1 MSIKLGING
10 FGRIG
15 RMAFRSGIQRKG
27 IDILAINAPDKTP
40 AQLAYLFKYD
50 SVHGSFNGDVEYD
63 DKSITVNGKRVEILD
78 CRDPEKLTWGDLGV
92 EYVLECTG
100 KFLTRDTASVHLE
113 RGAKV
118 VVLSAPSK
126 DDTPMFVMGVNHDTY
141 RPDMDIVSNASCTT
155 NCLAPLAK
163 IIHENF
169 GIEEGLMTTIHA
181 VTSSESSVDSFN
193 SKNWRL
199 GRSAIGNIIPT
210 TTGAAKAVGRVIPE
224 LEGKLTG
231 TSVRVPVSN
240 VSLVDLTVR
249 LSTDANYSEIC
260 QVMKEAASGDYA
272 GIVGYV
278 DEDVV
283 SSDFMTDARTCI
295 FDAKAGLALSDRFLK
310 LMAWYDNE
318 WGYSNKMLDL
328 VQHIHSVRRYKV
340 ETVTGVSPNTLR
352 KYV

>member
-1 MSIKLGING
+1 MGIKIGING

-15 RMAFRSGIQRKG
+15 RLSFRAGLQRKG
-27 IDILAINAPDKTP
+27 FDILAINAPDKTP
-40 AQLAYLFKYD
+40 AQVAYLFKYD
-50 SVHGSFNGDVEYD
+50 SVHGRFEGDVDYD
-63 DKSITVNGKRVEILD
+63 DKAIIVNGKRVEILD
-78 CRDPEKLTWGDLGV
+78 CRDPKKLNWGDLGV

-100 KFLTRDTASVHLE
+100 KFLTRETASVHLE

-126 DDTPMFVMGVNHDTY
+126 DDTPIFVMGVNHNKY
-141 RPDMDIVSNASCTT
+141 RPEMDIVSNASCTT
-155 NCLAPLAK
+155 NCLAPMAK
-163 IIHENF
+163 IIHDNF

-181 VTSSESSVDSFN
+181 VTASESAVDSFN
-193 SKNWRL
+193 KKNWRL
-199 GRSAIGNIIPT
+199 GRSVLDNIIPT

-249 LSTDANYSEIC
+249 LSKDAKYSEIC
-260 QVMKEAASGDYA
+260 RVMKEAAEGEYA

-283 SSDFMTDARTCI
+283 SSDFLTDARTCI
-295 FDAKAGLALSDRFLK
+295 FDANAGLSLSDRFVK

-318 WGYSNKMLDL
+318 WGYSNKLLDL
-328 VQHIHSVRRYKV
+328 VTHIHKVRNAGV
-340 ETVTGVSPNTLR
+340 ETITGVSPSTLR
-352 KYV
+352 KLV